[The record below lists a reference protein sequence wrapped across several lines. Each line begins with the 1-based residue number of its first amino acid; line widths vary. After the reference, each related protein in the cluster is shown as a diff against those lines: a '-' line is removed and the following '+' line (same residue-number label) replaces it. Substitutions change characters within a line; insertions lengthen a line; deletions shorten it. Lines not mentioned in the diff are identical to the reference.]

1 MAEVVRPPARQPP
14 AAGQAPPRLV
24 AVVFNPATGGGEG
37 ADRRR
42 DTERA
47 LAGAGLDVLWLETT
61 PEDPGQEA
69 TREALAEGVDLV
81 MAQGGDG
88 TVMACVTGLAGTDV
102 PLAVLP
108 GGTGNLLA
116 ANFDIPSDLDGA
128 VEVALH
134 GERRRLD
141 VAAMG
146 EDRFVVMGGIGF
158 DAAMLRDAD
167 PRLKERLGAVAYVIS
182 GLGNLRRR
190 PTRFELRL
198 DDGAPIARV
207 GQGVLVGNLGR
218 LQGGLPIMPD
228 ARPDDGVLD
237 VAVLGTRTLADWLRL
252 AVGVLLRRRR
262 NDPELEV
269 FRAHRVEVRC
279 DRPQPVERDG
289 DPAGASDH
297 LVVEIVPRALTLC
310 VPPAREPKGRNP

>member
-1 MAEVVRPPARQPP
+1 
-14 AAGQAPPRLV
+14 V
-24 AVVFNPATGGGEG
+24 AVVFNPATGGGDG
-37 ADRRR
+37 AERRR

-47 LAGAGLDVLWLETT
+47 LAGAGLEVLWLETT
-61 PEDPGQEA
+61 REDPGQGV
-69 TREALAEGVDLV
+69 TRRAVAEGVDLV

-88 TVMACVTGLAGTDV
+88 TVMACVTGLAGSDV

-116 ANFDIPSDLDGA
+116 ANFDIPANLDGA

-134 GERRRLD
+134 GDRRRLD

-158 DAAMLRDAD
+158 DAAMLADAD

-182 GLGNLRRR
+182 GLGQVRRR
-190 PTRFELRL
+190 PARFQLRL
-198 DDGAPIARV
+198 DGGDPFTRV

-228 ARPDDGVLD
+228 ARPDDGLLD
-237 VAVLGTRTLADWLRL
+237 VAVLRTRTLPDWVRL
-252 AVGVLLRRRR
+252 AVRVLLRRRR
-262 NDPELEV
+262 KDPELEL
-269 FRAHRVEVRC
+269 FRARRVEVRC

-297 LVVEIVPRALTLC
+297 VLVEVVPAALTLC
-310 VPPAREPKGRNP
+310 VPEQGGTE

>member
-1 MAEVVRPPARQPP
+1 MGERPGGLASDDTQRAPAT
-14 AAGQAPPRLV
+14 PPRRV

-37 ADRRR
+37 AERRR
-42 DTERA
+42 DTEQA
-47 LAGAGLDVLWLETT
+47 LAGAGLEVLWLETT
-61 PEDPGQEA
+61 REDPGQGV
-69 TREALAEGVDLV
+69 TRRVVAEGVDLV

-88 TVMACVTGLAGTDV
+88 TVMACVTGLADSDV

-116 ANFDIPSDLDGA
+116 ANFDIPADLDGA

-146 EDRFVVMGGIGF
+146 DDRFVVMGGIGF
-158 DAAMLRDAD
+158 DAAMLAGAD

-182 GLGNLRRR
+182 GLGQVRRR

-198 DDGAPIARV
+198 DDGDPFTRV

-228 ARPDDGVLD
+228 ARPDDGLLD
-237 VAVLGTRTLADWLRL
+237 VAVLRTRALPDWIRL
-252 AVGVLLRRRR
+252 AVRVLLRRRR
-262 NDPELEV
+262 KDPELEV
-269 FRAHRVEVRC
+269 LRARRVEVRC

-289 DPAGASDH
+289 DPAGDSDH
-297 LVVEIVPRALTLC
+297 LVVEVVPAALTLC
-310 VPPAREPKGRNP
+310 VPEQGRNP